1 MSPIIFI
8 ICHRSRSREVKHFK
22 SVAAI
27 IVFVI
32 VAFCVKDNVIYTTAD
47 QSIDLNVNT
56 MNGLEAI
63 AENDYTK
70 YVVTGDD
77 PYIVLDGTDERID
90 SISIRLESEEV
101 TDLPLQVF
109 YAKDGQAFSADNS
122 TTAVV
127 DSENGIISCDIP
139 DGNYS
144 ILRIDF
150 EQDLQIGG
158 ISALGYAHPNYL
170 IMAVYILVCLGIC
183 CLLWFFID
191 KIFLSLDAGV
201 DFVYNFFVDKK
212 IKCWHIFAVIA
223 IIIGG
228 IYSVIIPPL
237 QVPDEQAHVSFMEQ
251 ELGITG
257 ISQQIGEYYANS
269 GMSNLPTHYDVK
281 VDRTIFDEHKHD
293 RFDKSAITW
302 TSVPSPLLVRHLPSA
317 VGLLLGMLVNL
328 PIYYCLTLAELFAL
342 FFYVV
347 VSYLALKIMPFKREF
362 FMAIMLLPM
371 ALQQCSSLN
380 YDAMVIPMSFLL
392 IAICFDC
399 IYGERVVNWKTIM
412 QLLFITVIIVFIKI
426 PYILILLVL
435 LLVPRT
441 KWDLK
446 IKNIDLVDL
455 VCRFWPIV
463 LVFGIGVVA
472 VGMYVFRHNFF
483 VEIMIA
489 CAYDIKHYIHII
501 INTLKQYG
509 RFYVS
514 SSIGVFGWL
523 ETPMP
528 ARFCSSVIIFM
539 FFLAMQSDKRD
550 SKYKVN
556 CIQRVVCLGLFVVM
570 TVFLI
575 TALLSWNFKL
585 DGLDVYTL
593 SFNDFVDGIK
603 RYDVSLGIQGRY
615 FIPMIFL
622 LGIPVHGIF
631 NVKKSYIAVVQCIY
645 YVIMAVWTI
654 DVLMLRYWC

>member
-237 QVPDEQAHVSFMEQ
+237 QVPDEQE
-251 ELGITG
+251 
-257 ISQQIGEYYANS
+257 
-269 GMSNLPTHYDVK
+269 
-281 VDRTIFDEHKHD
+281 
-293 RFDKSAITW
+293 
-302 TSVPSPLLVRHLPSA
+302 
-317 VGLLLGMLVNL
+317 
-328 PIYYCLTLAELFAL
+328 
-342 FFYVV
+342 
-347 VSYLALKIMPFKREF
+347 
-362 FMAIMLLPM
+362 
-371 ALQQCSSLN
+371 
-380 YDAMVIPMSFLL
+380 
-392 IAICFDC
+392 
-399 IYGERVVNWKTIM
+399 
-412 QLLFITVIIVFIKI
+412 
-426 PYILILLVL
+426 
-435 LLVPRT
+435 
-441 KWDLK
+441 
-446 IKNIDLVDL
+446 
-455 VCRFWPIV
+455 
-463 LVFGIGVVA
+463 
-472 VGMYVFRHNFF
+472 
-483 VEIMIA
+483 
-489 CAYDIKHYIHII
+489 
-501 INTLKQYG
+501 
-509 RFYVS
+509 
-514 SSIGVFGWL
+514 
-523 ETPMP
+523 
-528 ARFCSSVIIFM
+528 
-539 FFLAMQSDKRD
+539 
-550 SKYKVN
+550 
-556 CIQRVVCLGLFVVM
+556 
-570 TVFLI
+570 
-575 TALLSWNFKL
+575 
-585 DGLDVYTL
+585 
-593 SFNDFVDGIK
+593 
-603 RYDVSLGIQGRY
+603 
-615 FIPMIFL
+615 
-622 LGIPVHGIF
+622 
-631 NVKKSYIAVVQCIY
+631 
-645 YVIMAVWTI
+645 
-654 DVLMLRYWC
+654 